1 MEANGI
7 VLSPDPRLRQECAV
21 IEEITP
27 AIEALAEK
35 MKKMMFENGGCGLA
49 APQIGEL
56 IQLVTIDCDYTDK
69 NDYDPYVLINPVI
82 VEQSDHLVPFSE
94 GCLSIPG
101 ISCEIERPD
110 HVVVEAYDLDANL
123 IRYEASGDLFCVCLQ
138 HEIDHLHGVTMV
150 DHLTP
155 SERTRALRDFEDALA
170 AGARP
175 GDGTQGVGELI
186 VVHGGGADQ
195 NAVLVLHVTAHLEA
209 GLAGALLAL
218 PDIPALEEDAAG
230 GRFEQPVEVLD
241 EGGFARAGVADDA
254 QVLPGVG
261 GKVHVRQGGPLK
273 GGPGAINMG
282 EFFCLQYCFHPLCSI
297 LFQ

>member
-56 IQLVTIDCDYTDK
+56 IQLVTIDCDYSDK

-123 IRYEASGDLFCVCLQ
+123 IRYEATGDLFCVCLQ
-138 HEIDHLHGVTMV
+138 HEMPSPDNPSGVCGYLMSIYTRPEHQGKGVGTAVVRWLV
-150 DHLTP
+150 DKA
-155 SERTRALRDFEDALA
+155 RR
-170 AGARP
+170 AGA
-175 GDGTQGVGELI
+175 GKVY
-186 VVHGGGADQ
+186 
-195 NAVLVLHVTAHLEA
+195 LEA
-209 GLAGALLAL
+209 TEAGRPVYTRVGFTDL
-218 PDIPALEEDAAG
+218 PDMMILRKDA
-230 GRFEQPVEVLD
+230 
-241 EGGFARAGVADDA
+241 
-254 QVLPGVG
+254 
-261 GKVHVRQGGPLK
+261 
-273 GGPGAINMG
+273 
-282 EFFCLQYCFHPLCSI
+282 
-297 LFQ
+297 

>member
-35 MKKMMFENGGCGLA
+35 MKKMMFDNGGCGLA

-56 IQLVTIDCDYTDK
+56 IQLVTIDCDYSDK

-82 VEQSDHLVPFSE
+82 VEQSDHLVPYSE

-138 HEIDHLHGVTMV
+138 HEIDHLHGNTMFER
-150 DHLTP
+150 LKPMQRSRPSRSTRTP
-155 SERTRALRDFEDALA
+155 WPAALDRARRSRLIVRPWDGAHTYHPVLKHSRFAAKLR
-170 AGARP
+170 AGRYMWAPSQGLRCRSSFRP
-175 GDGTQGVGELI
+175 G
-186 VVHGGGADQ
+186 
-195 NAVLVLHVTAHLEA
+195 AV
-209 GLAGALLAL
+209 
-218 PDIPALEEDAAG
+218 
-230 GRFEQPVEVLD
+230 
-241 EGGFARAGVADDA
+241 
-254 QVLPGVG
+254 
-261 GKVHVRQGGPLK
+261 
-273 GGPGAINMG
+273 GPGRGVFADRCFLG
-282 EFFCLQYCFHPLCSI
+282 RAALCGSFFVFGYICFC
-297 LFQ
+297 

>member
-35 MKKMMFENGGCGLA
+35 MKKMMFENAGCGLA

-69 NDYDPYVLINPVI
+69 NGYDPYVLINPVI

-123 IRYEASGDLFCVCLQ
+123 IRYEATGDLFCVCLQ
-138 HEIDHLHGVTMV
+138 HEIDHLHGNTMF
-150 DHLTP
+150 
-155 SERTRALRDFEDALA
+155 ERLKPMQRIKAVKEYQDALA
-170 AGARP
+170 RGARP
-175 GDGTQGVGELI
+175 GETE
-186 VVHGGGADQ
+186 
-195 NAVLVLHVTAHLEA
+195 
-209 GLAGALLAL
+209 
-218 PDIPALEEDAAG
+218 
-230 GRFEQPVEVLD
+230 
-241 EGGFARAGVADDA
+241 
-254 QVLPGVG
+254 
-261 GKVHVRQGGPLK
+261 
-273 GGPGAINMG
+273 
-282 EFFCLQYCFHPLCSI
+282 
-297 LFQ
+297 

>member
-56 IQLVTIDCDYTDK
+56 IQLVTIDCDYSDK

-138 HEIDHLHGVTMV
+138 QDVYKRQSPRASTFPRSRSWAWSMPIS
-150 DHLTP
+150 P
-155 SERTRALRDFEDALA
+155 SSCRTSAQESAPTTCWSRLRAAPA
-170 AGARP
+170 AA
-175 GDGTQGVGELI
+175 I
-186 VVHGGGADQ
+186 A
-195 NAVLVLHVTAHLEA
+195 
-209 GLAGALLAL
+209 
-218 PDIPALEEDAAG
+218 
-230 GRFEQPVEVLD
+230 PV
-241 EGGFARAGVADDA
+241 R
-254 QVLPGVG
+254 
-261 GKVHVRQGGPLK
+261 
-273 GGPGAINMG
+273 
-282 EFFCLQYCFHPLCSI
+282 
-297 LFQ
+297 

>member
-56 IQLVTIDCDYTDK
+56 IQLVTIDCDYSDK

-123 IRYEASGDLFCVCLQ
+123 IRYEATGDLFCVCLQ
-138 HEIDHLHGVTMV
+138 HEIDHLHGNTMF
-150 DHLTP
+150 
-155 SERTRALRDFEDALA
+155 ERLKPMQRHQGRQ
-170 AGARP
+170 GVPGRP
-175 GDGTQGVGELI
+175 GPRRSTGRDGVSRPSPGQGPHISSRAQTFSLCCE
-186 VVHGGGADQ
+186 
-195 NAVLVLHVTAHLEA
+195 TARGTIYA
-209 GLAGALLAL
+209 GPVPGTAL
-218 PDIPALEEDAAG
+218 PLFGSPGCRRARE
-230 GRFEQPVEVLD
+230 GRL
-241 EGGFARAGVADDA
+241 R
-254 QVLPGVG
+254 
-261 GKVHVRQGGPLK
+261 
-273 GGPGAINMG
+273 
-282 EFFCLQYCFHPLCSI
+282 
-297 LFQ
+297 

>member
-49 APQIGEL
+49 APQIGE
-56 IQLVTIDCDYTDK
+56 
-69 NDYDPYVLINPVI
+69 
-82 VEQSDHLVPFSE
+82 VPFSE

-138 HEIDHLHGVTMV
+138 HEIDHLHGNTMF
-150 DHLTP
+150 
-155 SERTRALRDFEDALA
+155 ERLKPMQRLKAVKEYQDALA
-170 AGARP
+170 RGARP
-175 GDGTQGVGELI
+175 GETE
-186 VVHGGGADQ
+186 
-195 NAVLVLHVTAHLEA
+195 
-209 GLAGALLAL
+209 
-218 PDIPALEEDAAG
+218 
-230 GRFEQPVEVLD
+230 
-241 EGGFARAGVADDA
+241 
-254 QVLPGVG
+254 
-261 GKVHVRQGGPLK
+261 
-273 GGPGAINMG
+273 
-282 EFFCLQYCFHPLCSI
+282 
-297 LFQ
+297 